1 MALGVIAHTYSTLGK
16 LGTINVFQNRE
27 NRTRRTKGAIGIRGI
42 GALVSAAGSYVA
54 PIPIG
59 YSINSDP
66 NQSVD
71 NVDNSISTTVN
82 ANVSLPSNIAPQQVT
97 ANSGIKNNMAL
108 GLTCP
113 TNQTPT
119 TMYDGSVK
127 CCGGP
132 AASDPCGILNNVN
145 FLAAQSADVGPIN
158 PSTGVPISAGTG
170 SGAAELAMVAGYPQ
184 NVQTDAIDCWN
195 NPGLV
200 FTDNSGM
207 TVNCPS
213 ASINDNGIYV
223 SAYSAGTLAQMLAPT
238 VTPSVITVGNAP
250 NVLTSFAAVTA
261 AGSVSQ
267 LPNSNPYSLVPANAA
282 PNTINTMVS
291 GGGTPVN
298 STTPLVDTN
307 GNVSGTLATTANTT
321 VDAIT
326 GFFSGLSMDE
336 ILLGG
341 AAIIGLFF
349 ILGKK

>member
-16 LGTINVFQNRE
+16 LGTINVFANRE
-27 NRTRRTKGAIGIRGI
+27 NRTRRTKGTIGIKGIKGI

-54 PIPIG
+54 PVPIG

-71 NVDNSISTTVN
+71 TTVN
-82 ANVSLPSNIAPQQVT
+82 ANVSLPASILPQQVT
-97 ANSGIKNNMAL
+97 ANNGINNNMAL

-113 TNQTPT
+113 TGQTAT
-119 TMYDGSVK
+119 SMYDGSVK

-145 FLAAQSADVGPIN
+145 YLAAQSADVGPVN
-158 PSTGVPISAGTG
+158 PTTGVPISAGSG

-213 ASINDNGIYV
+213 ASINDNGIFV
-223 SAYSAGTLAQMLAPT
+223 SAYSAGALAQMLAPT
-238 VTPSVITVGNAP
+238 VTPKVITVGNAP
-250 NVLTSFAAVTA
+250 NVISDFAAV
-261 AGSVSQ
+261 
-267 LPNSNPYSLVPANAA
+267 SLVTPTTNAN
-282 PNTINTMVS
+282 PNPSAVPVTSNTTVS
-291 GGGTPVN
+291 TGTPVL
-298 STTPLVDTN
+298 STTPLVTN
-307 GNVSGTLATTANTT
+307 SGTIDSTLATTANTT
-321 VDAIT
+321 VDAVT